1 LAENL
6 RKNSRFSHFLDD
18 DKTIDLIFKS
28 APLHDIGK
36 VGIPDHILLKPGRF
50 TPEEFEIMKTHTTL
64 GRDAI
69 VAAERRLGVE
79 MPFLA
84 FAKEIAYS
92 HQEKWDGSGYPEGL
106 SGDDIP
112 ISGRLMAVAD
122 VYDALIC
129 RRVYKEGMPHEKAVA
144 IITEGRG
151 SHFDPDIVDAFLEC
165 ADEFRKIAK
174 LYEDTDEELAR

>member
-1 LAENL
+1 MGI
-6 RKNSRFSHFLDD
+6 LD
-18 DKTIDLIFKS
+18 
-28 APLHDIGK
+28 H
-36 VGIPDHILLKPGRF
+36 H
-50 TPEEFEIMKTHTTL
+50 
-64 GRDAI
+64 
-69 VAAERRLGVE
+69 
-79 MPFLA
+79 
-84 FAKEIAYS
+84 
-92 HQEKWDGSGYPEGL
+92 EKYGGGGYPN
-106 SGDDIP
+106 DIKEND
-112 ISGRLMAVAD
+112 ISLYGRIIAIAD